1 MNSEKEFTA
10 LIHEHRGI
18 IYKVIRLYVRHEE
31 DEQDLFQEII
41 LQAWRSL
48 PNFKGNSKFSTWLY
62 RVALNTVLSFKRR
75 PQLVVPHENLADL
88 KTSTDGSKILDDAE
102 SLYIAIRELNEIE
115 RMIIT
120 LHLEGYE
127 NEEIADMT
135 GLSKNNTAV
144 KLHRIKEALIKRLKD
159 E

>member
-1 MNSEKEFTA
+1 MNSKKEFTA

-18 IYKVIRLYVRHEE
+18 IYKVIRIYVRHEE

-88 KTSTDGSKILDDAE
+88 KTSTDGSKISDDAE
-102 SLYIAIRELNEIE
+102 SLYIAIRELNEVE

>member
-1 MNSEKEFTA
+1 MNSKKEFTA

-18 IYKVIRLYVRHEE
+18 IYKVIRIYVRHEE

-88 KTSTDGSKILDDAE
+88 KTSTDGSKISDDAE
-102 SLYIAIRELNEIE
+102 SLYIAIRELNEVE

-135 GLSKNNTAV
+135 GLSKIIQ
-144 KLHRIKEALIKRLKD
+144 L
-159 E
+159 